1 MKKNVYIYA
10 FLAQR
15 LDNKDFDHMEFGHRS
30 LTEKNMDERLKLD
43 SKISNISL
51 DGIQIFSDR
60 YHTLFL
66 LNDEFLLKTPSDQL
80 DNAGRIAP
88 IITYGYV
95 PHGVPQSSW
104 PNDVV
109 AALTDFAG
117 RIGRTICKEN
127 QEIAQRAMQYVVN
140 KKRQSLFRKLSW
152 IGFGVIIFC
161 IIYWLVFNKN

>member
-1 MKKNVYIYA
+1 MKKCDYIYA

-15 LDNKDFDHMEFGHRS
+15 LDNKDFDHIELEHRS
-30 LTEKNMDERLKLD
+30 LSKKDMDKRQKLD
-43 SKISNISL
+43 SKISKISL
-51 DGIQIFSDR
+51 EGTQIFSDG
-60 YHTLFL
+60 YHVLFV
-66 LNDEFLLKTPSDQL
+66 LNNEFLLKTPSDQL
-80 DNAGRIAP
+80 DNTGRIAP

-117 RIGRTICKEN
+117 RIDRTICKKN
-127 QEIAQRAMQYVVN
+127 QEIAKRAMQYVVN

-161 IIYWLVFNKN
+161 IICWLVFNKN